1 MKKIGFIGLG
11 RMGGPMA
18 RNLLKAGFPLTGYD
32 IVPEKIDALAKDGG
46 VRAESLRELALGSE
60 VIVSMLASTSQ
71 VREVYLGDS
80 GILDSLPSGSSI
92 IDMSTIDPEV
102 SREIA
107 REAEAKGIRM
117 LDAPVSGSVGAA
129 ASGTLAITVGGDE
142 DVLKRNR
149 EILEALGSQVF
160 YMGAHGM
167 GLCMKLVTNH
177 MLFLCHCAL
186 AESLT
191 LGERM
196 GLEPRYMVEV
206 MTQGA
211 VPRILEFKG
220 YPMAEGDFTP
230 RAPTDLILKDDFII
244 AALAERLKTPIPL
257 LAAASQLHLAASAR
271 GFGEVDVNSVI
282 EVYRSMAGEGRP
294 A

>member
-18 RNLLKAGFPLTGYD
+18 KNLLKAGFPLTVYD
-32 IVPEKIDALAKDGG
+32 IVPERVDALAREGAAPGG
-46 VRAESLRELALGSE
+46 SLRELALGSE
-60 VIVSMLASTSQ
+60 AVISMLAATSQ
-71 VREVYLGDS
+71 VKEVYLGDS
-80 GILDSLPSGSSI
+80 GVLDGLPSGSTI

-102 SREIA
+102 SQEIA
-107 REAEAKGIRM
+107 REAEARGIQM

-129 ASGTLAITVGGDE
+129 ASGTLTITVGGDE
-142 DVLKRNR
+142 EVLKRNE
-149 EILEALGSQVF
+149 EILKVLGSQVF
-160 YMGAHGM
+160 HMGGHGM

-177 MLFLCHCAL
+177 MLFLCHGAL

-211 VPRILEFKG
+211 VPKILELKG

-230 RAPTDLILKDDFII
+230 RAPTDLIRKDDFII
-244 AALAERLKTPIPL
+244 AGLAERLKTPIPL
-257 LAAASQLHLAASAR
+257 LAAASQLHLAASAM
-271 GFGEVDVNSVI
+271 GFGEADVNSVI
-282 EVYRSMAGEGRP
+282 EVYRNMAGEGS
-294 A
+294 AE